1 MKKFRPLLFLLIAS
15 FALLVGLTA
24 VSCRKQKTTPY
35 SESQP
40 DKLLTQADY
49 VGRESCKDC
58 HEKEYN
64 LFTGSDHDLAM
75 DHANDLTVLGDFNNS
90 SFVQNGIRTDFFT
103 RDSGF
108 YVNTEGPDGN
118 ISEFEIKY
126 VFGIR
131 PLQQYL
137 VEFPGGRFQ
146 MLPFCWDTRSADEG
160 GQRWFHIY
168 DQERIPHDDILF
180 WTRIMQN
187 WNYMCSECHSTNVR
201 KQYDLQTGTYNTTW
215 DEVDVSCEACHGPG
229 SRHLEWARH
238 MESGGRPETYPD
250 MGLAVRLKDTDQA
263 SWIFDMETGTARRS
277 VPRESRTL
285 VDMCSRCH
293 SRRSIMS
300 EDYTHGRSIL
310 DAHWPS
316 LLDENLYFADGQIQ
330 EEVYVYASF
339 LQSKM
344 FSAGVVCKDCHE
356 SHSGKIF
363 TTGNAL
369 CYRCHLAE
377 KYGSPDHHFHKPEST
392 GALCY
397 ECHMPERSYMV
408 IDPRRDHSI
417 RVPRP
422 DLSDKL
428 GTPNACNNCHDDK
441 SNQWSAR
448 YLKEWYGTVEKG
460 ETHYGEV
467 FWAARKAYPEAFDK
481 LALLASDSEAAPM
494 IRATALSLIRNY
506 PQSRSMDILQLA
518 LRSSDPLIRY
528 AATSS
533 IDILDPQTLAQ
544 TLPPLLDDSIM
555 LVRLLAARHLSAVP
569 NEYFSRN
576 LLQKRETIL
585 NEYIESQLINADH
598 PSAHM
603 NLGVL
608 YMNLN
613 DYTSAENAF
622 KTAIEIEPGLMASYV
637 NLADL
642 YRIIGRESD
651 GEEMLE
657 TALKLHPEMSA
668 VHYAMGLLL
677 VRKGEQVRALDYLE
691 QAATLEPDNS
701 RFAYVYGV
709 ALNSM
714 KREEEALS
722 YLEKALENH
731 PYDRDIL
738 YTLATISVTQEK
750 HQEAKDFAEKLVEY
764 YPEDENYR
772 ALLTYLRDLEL
783 LDSPD

>member
-1 MKKFRPLLFLLIAS
+1 MKKLRHILFLLLAPMSI
-15 FALLVGLTA
+15 LLGLT
-24 VSCRKQKTTPY
+24 VISCRKQKTTQSTGSQSGTKL
-35 SESQP
+35 SE
-40 DKLLTQADY
+40 AYY
-49 VGRESCKDC
+49 VGRGSCRDC

-64 LFTGSDHDLAM
+64 LFTGSDHDLSM
-75 DHANDLTVLGDFNNS
+75 DHANDTTMLGDFNS
-90 SFVQNGIRTDFFT
+90 ASFEHHGIRTNFYS

-108 YVNTEGPDGN
+108 YVSTEGPDGN
-118 ISEFEIKY
+118 IGEFEVKY

-146 MLPFCWDTRSADEG
+146 MLPFCWDTRPENEG
-160 GQRWFHIY
+160 GQSWFYIY
-168 DQERIPHDDILF
+168 GQERITHDDILF

-201 KQYDLQTGTYNTTW
+201 KQYDHQTGTYNTTW
-215 DEVDVSCEACHGPG
+215 NEVDVSCEACHGPG

-250 MGLAVRLKDTDQA
+250 MGLMVRLRDTDQA

-293 SRRSIMS
+293 SRRSIIS
-300 EDYTHGRSIL
+300 EDYIHGRSIL

-316 LLDENLYFADGQIQ
+316 LLEENLYYADGQIQ

-397 ECHMPERSYMV
+397 ECHMPERTYMV

-441 SNQWSAR
+441 SNQWSAG
-448 YLKEWYGTVEKG
+448 YLKEWYGTVEQGKM
-460 ETHYGEV
+460 HYGEV

-481 LALLASDSEAAPM
+481 LALLAGDTEVSPM
-494 IRATALSLIRNY
+494 IRATALSLLRNY
-506 PQSRSMDILQLA
+506 PQARSLDILTLA
-518 LRSSDPLIRY
+518 LTSSDPLIRY

-533 IDILDPQTLAQ
+533 IDIMDPQALAR
-544 TLPPLLDDSIM
+544 TLPPLLDDSIR

-569 NEYFSRN
+569 DQYFSRN
-576 LLQKRETIL
+576 LLQKRKTIL
-585 NEYIESQLINADH
+585 DEFIESQMINADH
-598 PSAHM
+598 PSAHL

-608 YMNLN
+608 YMNLH
-613 DYTSAENAF
+613 DYNNAELAF
-622 KTAIEIEPGLMASYV
+622 KTAIETEPGLMASYI
-637 NLADL
+637 NMADL
-642 YRIIGRESD
+642 YRVTGRESD
-651 GEEMLE
+651 GEEMLQ

-677 VRKGEQVRALDYLE
+677 VRKGEQLKALEYLE
-691 QAATLEPDNS
+691 QAAVLEPENS

-709 ALNSM
+709 ALNSL
-714 KREEEALS
+714 EQAEEAIS
-722 YLEKALENH
+722 YLEKALERH

-738 YTLATISVTQEK
+738 YTLATILAEQERIP
-750 HQEAKDFAEKLVEY
+750 EAIDYAEKLMEY
-764 YPEDENYR
+764 YPEDQNYSQ
-772 ALLTYLRDLEL
+772 LINYLKDPERTD
-783 LDSPD
+783 